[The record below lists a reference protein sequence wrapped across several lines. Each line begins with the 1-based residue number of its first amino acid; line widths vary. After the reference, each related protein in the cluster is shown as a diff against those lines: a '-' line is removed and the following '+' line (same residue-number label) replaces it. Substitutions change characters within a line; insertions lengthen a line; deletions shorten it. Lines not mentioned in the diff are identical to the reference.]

1 MAYSEAQKRAIIKH
15 RAKLKRIP
23 FDVRKEDYERIK
35 QAADEAGEPVNKFI
49 REAVKWRIY
58 EGW

>member
-35 QAADEAGEPVNKFI
+35 QAADEAGEPVNRFI
-49 REAVKWRIY
+49 KVAIEMRIQGG
-58 EGW
+58 E